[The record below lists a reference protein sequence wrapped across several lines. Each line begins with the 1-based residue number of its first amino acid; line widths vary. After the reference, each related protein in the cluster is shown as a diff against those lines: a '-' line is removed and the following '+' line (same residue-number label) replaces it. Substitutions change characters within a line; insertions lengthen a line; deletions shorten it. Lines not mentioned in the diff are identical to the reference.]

1 MVKTGMPAARA
12 VAITDPIVDS
22 IVLSP
27 PIQIACAPRETSD
40 CTASVTA
47 ALLSTLASSSVM
59 PRSRHASRA
68 FFVKASEFDSAGFQ
82 ATPTR
87 ESPGSARRASAKL
100 SATGRNEPC
109 PTSRAGCFSGC
120 SRSRPTP
127 ALNGSATSVNT
138 CITRPS
144 RLALATACIDG
155 VLDVITIS
163 NSPVVTWRAMAL
175 PVARSPCAL

>member
-1 MVKTGMPAARA
+1 MPEARA

-27 PIQIACAPRETSD
+27 PIQIACTPRETSD

-47 ALLSTLASSSVM
+47 ALVSTLASSSVM

-87 ESPGSARRASAKL
+87 DNPGSARRAIAKL

-109 PTSRAGCFSGC
+109 PTSRAGASADA
-120 SRSRPTP
+120 RDP
-127 ALNGSATSVNT
+127 ADARAERIGHQREHVHHAAVA
-138 CITRPS
+138 IG
-144 RLALATACIDG
+144 IGDG
-155 VLDVITIS
+155 LH
-163 NSPVVTWRAMAL
+163 
-175 PVARSPCAL
+175 